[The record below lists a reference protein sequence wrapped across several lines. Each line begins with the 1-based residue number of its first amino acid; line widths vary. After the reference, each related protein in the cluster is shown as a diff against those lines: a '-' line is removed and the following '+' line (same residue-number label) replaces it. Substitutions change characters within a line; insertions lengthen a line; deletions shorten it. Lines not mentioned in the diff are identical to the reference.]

1 MKKTNNIY
9 LKKKKKKKRN
19 NELKKKDLRSG
30 EWWDVLDYRS
40 LESLPPK
47 HLTPPRNDTVQH
59 FNFNRERNGGE
70 NKPVDTEHSVALKPF
85 TPSTHFQ
92 VNQTHPPFSSKPL
105 ILIFFS
111 IKKSFILHVHK
122 LKLWQESSRWWRALC
137 FNNSALLRQCP
148 SPHGQRLHHHRHR
161 CHCPLSGSLSLL
173 LHFLYMGFAKT
184 WFWMLFFV
192 ELIV

>member
-1 MKKTNNIY
+1 M
-9 LKKKKKKKRN
+9 
-19 NELKKKDLRSG
+19 
-30 EWWDVLDYRS
+30 LDYRS

-105 ILIFFS
+105 ILIYFS

-122 LKLWQESSRWWRALC
+122 RKLWQESPRWWQALC
-137 FNNSALLRQCP
+137 LNNSALLHQCP
-148 SPHGQRLHHHRHR
+148 SPHGQLGPSGDNNKSWDRSEFAAGTKRRKKSKVMRENSKVRMSGLRLCRDWFGQIVGHGLSVTVHSFSFNFTV
-161 CHCPLSGSLSLL
+161 CPN
-173 LHFLYMGFAKT
+173 
-184 WFWMLFFV
+184 
-192 ELIV
+192 